1 MNQLNRVVSKVVKGQ
16 TKKNLILRSIKE
28 LRRNRQ
34 TLSGPSTPCKAQNSA
49 RHLFYASPKAI
60 TAAPVVDDS
69 DNAVPAAE
77 RQSHENAQHFLD
89 TPVDDD
95 QVHQISTHESIVN
108 DDHETIHDA
117 ASEHNMVGTLHH
129 GNNGSLEFRRPR
141 TFVSVDICSV
151 ADEIGSVND
160 DIYSVT
166 EYNHDEARHETEPD
180 QYDFSDEKRALEPWA
195 RLSSHWGD
203 PSIGPDEIRQGFEN
217 HLSALKSMHGSDF
230 FKMTTGYQSPTFVNQ
245 WVQGNLKRHMG
256 KMSFD
261 SPYQSNIT
269 PRESFDMGD
278 DDDKSFDF
286 TQASLPQSPPL
297 PSLRWIPTNCLDSQN
312 ELAEAL
318 YHPRAREIA
327 GYTANEVKDRFHHLA
342 NFLADSTKREEVL
355 DRDVQQTRERIDAR
369 SAQLERFMALVR
381 QLEAQGNAANAA
393 RRREEIYRQV
403 SQLLKVTG
411 AEGFATK
418 ARCEAKSALYRDL
431 LHREKALVDAVQEEA
446 RAIGLGNHTP
456 NELEWA
462 LEQMVAGDS
471 LEYVED
477 ALNSCF

>member
-1 MNQLNRVVSKVVKGQ
+1 MGTNDSNIHGRFSQPLSLNQVNRVISKVVKGQ

-34 TLSGPSTPCKAQNSA
+34 TLSGPSTSRKTQNSA
-49 RHLFYASPKAI
+49 RHLFYAGTKAI

-69 DNAVPAAE
+69 DNAVHATE
-77 RQSHENAQHFLD
+77 RQSHENAQYLLN

-95 QVHQISTHESIVN
+95 QFHQLSTHESIVN

-151 ADEIGSVND
+151 ADEIGSVTD

-195 RLSSHWGD
+195 RLSSQWGD

-230 FKMTTGYQSPTFVNQ
+230 FKVTTGYQSPTFVSQ
-245 WVQGNLKRHMG
+245 W
-256 KMSFD
+256 
-261 SPYQSNIT
+261 
-269 PRESFDMGD
+269 
-278 DDDKSFDF
+278 
-286 TQASLPQSPPL
+286 
-297 PSLRWIPTNCLDSQN
+297 N

-327 GYTANEVKDRFHHLA
+327 GDTAREVKDRFYHLA

-355 DRDVQQTRERIDAR
+355 NRDVQQTRERIDAR

-381 QLEAQGNAANAA
+381 QLEAQSNAANAA
-393 RRREEIYRQV
+393 HRREEIYRQV
-403 SQLLKVTG
+403 SQLIKVTG
-411 AEGFATK
+411 AEGFAAK
-418 ARCEAKSALYRDL
+418 ARCEAKSELYRDL